1 VTTAAPEGGAECYT
15 GAMPADDQ
23 SPVGARAD
31 PADPDLPPLAMAPC
45 RTLCSWGPTGR
56 RRAGLPLF
64 ACSGCGSEWVRSEP
78 WKPADADG
86 VVPDAVLA
94 EAARESG
101 HSP

>member
-15 GAMPADDQ
+15 GAMPADDP
-23 SPVGARAD
+23 SPDRR
-31 PADPDLPPLAMAPC
+31 PADEGPPPLAMAPC

-56 RRAGLPLF
+56 LRGGLPLF